1 MNENHNIGEMVAIS
15 GAQIGSVKY
24 CTNQGCG
31 ALCVPYVD
39 TTDSGGHTVLC
50 SFCYY
55 RLIVNPEW
63 VCP

>member
-15 GAQIGSVKY
+15 GAQIGNVKK
-24 CTNQGCG
+24 CTHCSD
-31 ALCVPYVD
+31 LCVPHAD

-50 SFCYY
+50 AWCYY